1 MKSLYRL
8 TPIVLVSFNLSS
20 VNAAGCD
27 NYPYADG
34 INVEDVDGGIKIIS
48 TASVA
53 VLSDDVDS
61 IKDARKEAIL
71 EAKAAISKFFSES
84 IKSEEAINRAVL
96 ETKSMQGDQ
105 KESARKEVV
114 ERVKRLQNS
123 SQTLLRG
130 AVVIGD
136 CYSRGREVRASLG
149 IKPDIISSSSKL
161 KEAVDGKDGSR
172 RANQTTPQ
180 ATGKGP
186 QRNIPSGVEEYSNT
200 KQLEK
205 F

>member
-1 MKSLYRL
+1 MKLLYRL

-20 VNAAGCD
+20 VNAAGCE
-27 NYPYADG
+27 NYPYSDG
-34 INVEDVDGGIKIIS
+34 INVEDVDGGTKIVS
-48 TASVA
+48 TASVT
-53 VLSDDVDS
+53 VLADDVDS
-61 IKDARKEAIL
+61 IKDARSEAIL

-105 KESARKEVV
+105 KENARKEVV

-123 SQTLLRG
+123 SQALLRG

-149 IKPDIISSSSKL
+149 IKPETISSSSKL
-161 KEAVDGKDGSR
+161 KEAVGDQSNSQ
-172 RANQTTPQ
+172 RANRTRPQ
-180 ATGKGP
+180 ATGES
-186 QRNIPSGVEEYSNT
+186 IPRGVEEFSNT
-200 KQLEK
+200 KQLKE